1 MENEAPRAPLG
12 RKRIVNAAGDVLF
25 NAEGDTPLDEDEI
38 EGLIP
43 SHIRARAELNA
54 WEATNIGDAVAWA
67 YGRAHVGILSVKMLR
82 ELHRRMFGATW
93 KWAGTFRK
101 SDKSISPH
109 HSSQVPALMHDLV
122 NDTRTQRETSEGT
135 SGATDEIA
143 MRFHHRLV
151 HIHPW
156 PNGNG
161 CHARLATD
169 LLLREWNRP
178 AFTWGNAAGAQ
189 STASVRGRYLGALEA
204 ADGGAYDVLLAFVR
218 S

>member
-1 MENEAPRAPLG
+1 VENETAHSPLG
-12 RKRIVNAAGDVLF
+12 RKRIVNAAGDALF
-25 NAEGDTPLDEDEI
+25 DAEGNTPLDDDEI
-38 EGLIP
+38 DGLIP
-43 SHIRARAELNA
+43 SHVRTRAELNA

-93 KWAGTFRK
+93 RWAGTFRR
-101 SDKSISPH
+101 SDKSISPRH
-109 HSSQVPALMHDLV
+109 WSQVPALMHDLV
-122 NDTRTQRETSEGT
+122 NDTRAQRETSERTG
-135 SGATDEIA
+135 GATDESA

-161 CHARLATD
+161 RHARLATD
-169 LLLREWNRP
+169 LLLREWSRP
-178 AFTWGNAAGAQ
+178 AFTWGNATGAGSAD
-189 STASVRGRYLGALEA
+189 SVRRRYLGALEA
-204 ADGGAYDVLLAFVR
+204 ADGGAFEALRAFVR

>member
-1 MENEAPRAPLG
+1 MS
-12 RKRIVNAAGDVLF
+12 AAGDALF
-25 NAEGDTPLDEDEI
+25 DAEGNTPLDEDEL

-43 SHIRARAELNA
+43 SHIRTRAELNA

-67 YGRAHVGILSVKMLR
+67 YGRAHVGILSVERLR
-82 ELHRRMFGATW
+82 QLHRRMFGATW
-93 KWAGTFRK
+93 RWAGTFRK

-109 HSSQVPALMHDLV
+109 HWSQIPALMHDLV
-122 NDTRTQRETSEGT
+122 NDTRAQREASDGAD
-135 SGATDEIA
+135 GATDEIA

-161 CHARLATD
+161 RHARLATD

-178 AFTWGNAAGAQ
+178 AFTWGAAAGAND
-189 STASVRGRYLGALEA
+189 SDSVRRGYLGALEA
-204 ADGGAYDVLLAFVR
+204 ADRGAFEGLRRFLR
-218 S
+218 G

>member
-1 MENEAPRAPLG
+1 VENKTPYAPLG
-12 RKRIVNAAGDVLF
+12 RKRIVNAVRDALF
-25 NAEGDTPLDEDEI
+25 DAEGNTPLDEDEI

-43 SHIRARAELNA
+43 SHIRTRAELNA

-67 YGRAHVGILSVKMLR
+67 YGRAHVDILSVETLR

-93 KWAGTFRK
+93 RWAGAFRT
-101 SDKSISPH
+101 SQKSISPYH
-109 HSSQVPALMHDLV
+109 WPSVPSMLRELV
-122 NDTRTQRETSEGT
+122 DDMRAQHETST
-135 SGATDEIA
+135 ASAPDEIA

-161 CHARLATD
+161 RHARLASD

-178 AFTWGNAAGAQ
+178 ALTWGNANGAGSAD
-189 STASVRGRYLGALEA
+189 SIRRNYLSALEA
-204 ADGGAYDVLLAFVR
+204 ADGGEFEALRAFIR

>member
-1 MENEAPRAPLG
+1 
-12 RKRIVNAAGDVLF
+12 VSVAGDALF
-25 NAEGDTPLDEDEI
+25 DAEGNTPLDEDEI

-43 SHIRARAELNA
+43 SHIRARSELNA
-54 WEATNIGDAVAWA
+54 WEATNISDAVAWA
-67 YGRAHVGILSVKMLR
+67 YGRARVDILSVKMLR

-93 KWAGTFRK
+93 RWAGTFRK

-109 HSSQVPALMHDLV
+109 HWSQVPALMHDLV
-122 NDTRTQRETSEGT
+122 NDTRGQRETSEGAAD
-135 SGATDEIA
+135 ATEEIA

-161 CHARLATD
+161 RHARLATD
-169 LLLREWNRP
+169 LVLREWNRP
-178 AFTWGNAAGAQ
+178 SFTWGNTAGSQ
-189 STASVRGRYLGALEA
+189 SADSVRRQYLTALEA
-204 ADGGAYDVLLAFVR
+204 ADGGAVEALRAFVR